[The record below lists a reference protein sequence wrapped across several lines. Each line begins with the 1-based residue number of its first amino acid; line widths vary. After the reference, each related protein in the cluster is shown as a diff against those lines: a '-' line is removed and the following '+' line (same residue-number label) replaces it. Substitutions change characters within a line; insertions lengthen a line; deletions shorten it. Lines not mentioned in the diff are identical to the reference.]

1 MRKATNLYLP
11 YADWPEDDRT
21 RWEATFKAGVDRF
34 DDCGPAAHLAE
45 PTRLTLLEAYAR
57 FLAFISAHD
66 IGLLARS
73 PAARIDR
80 KIVESY
86 VRWQPASC
94 GGVTIAANLSNLR
107 IILRFIC
114 PGEDWSWMSTIANRI
129 AALAKRNPEKHHLVT
144 SETLYALGIELMDRA
159 VTKANASENI
169 SIACALGYRDGLMI
183 ALLALIPLRRR
194 TLAALRIGRQL
205 VRSGDQ
211 WALDIPARDI
221 KTKRPLEYPISA
233 ELSGRID
240 LYLNQFRCRIPRA
253 GAHDYLWAS
262 KDGGPMRDK
271 TIYATVRRR
280 TREALGFPVNPHRFR
295 RAAATLWSNRDP
307 ANVRGVK
314 DLLGH
319 ASFGT
324 TEKHYIMAQ
333 SRVAGRALARAIESE
348 RKGGT
353 VRRTLRLARSTRRTN

>member
-1 MRKATNLYLP
+1 MQKATSLYLP
-11 YADWPEDDRT
+11 YADWPENDRR
-21 RWEATFKAGVDRF
+21 RWDAAFKVGVTRF

-45 PTRLTLLEAYAR
+45 PTRLTLLADYAR
-57 FLAFISAHD
+57 FLAFLSAHD
-66 IGLLARS
+66 AGLLGRT
-73 PAARIDR
+73 PASRIDR
-80 KIVESY
+80 KIIESY

-94 GGVTIAANLSNLR
+94 GGVTIARILQSLR
-107 IILRFIC
+107 TTLRYIC
-114 PGEDWSWMSTIANRI
+114 PDEDWSWISTIANRI
-129 AALAKRNPEKHHLVT
+129 AAQAQHKPEKHHLVT
-144 SETLYALGIELMDRA
+144 SETLYAIGIELMDRA
-159 VTKANASENI
+159 IASANPTENI
-169 SIACALGYRDGLMI
+169 ALACALGYRDGLMI

-205 VRSGDQ
+205 VRSGGQ

-233 ELSGRID
+233 ELAGRID
-240 LYLNQFRCRIPRA
+240 LYLNQFRCRIPGA
-253 GAHDYLWAS
+253 GAHDYLWATKKS
-262 KDGGPMRDK
+262 GRMFDK